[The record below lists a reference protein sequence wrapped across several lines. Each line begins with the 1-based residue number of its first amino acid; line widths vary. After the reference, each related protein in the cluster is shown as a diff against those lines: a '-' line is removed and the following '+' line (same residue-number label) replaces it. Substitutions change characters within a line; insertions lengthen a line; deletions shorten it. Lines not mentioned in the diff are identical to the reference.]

1 MSDLFRSLP
10 WALFLWI
17 GFATGEASGLV
28 IYRFGGEAL
37 EPPPEASS
45 EGVEF
50 IQLSW
55 TDIGKTAVGKP
66 LRSAWIAPVSGL

>member
-1 MSDLFRSLP
+1 MSDLFRSLT

-28 IYRFGGEAL
+28 IYRFGGETLA
-37 EPPPEASS
+37 PPPEAGS

-50 IQLSW
+50 IQLNW
-55 TDIGKTAVGKP
+55 TDIEEDRGGKVTRTG
-66 LRSAWIAPVSGL
+66 LR

>member
-1 MSDLFRSLP
+1 MSDLFRSST

-37 EPPPEASS
+37 APPPEASG
-45 EGVEF
+45 EGVDFYPAKLDRYRGRPRWE
-50 IQLSW
+50 SH
-55 TDIGKTAVGKP
+55 
-66 LRSAWIAPVSGL
+66 